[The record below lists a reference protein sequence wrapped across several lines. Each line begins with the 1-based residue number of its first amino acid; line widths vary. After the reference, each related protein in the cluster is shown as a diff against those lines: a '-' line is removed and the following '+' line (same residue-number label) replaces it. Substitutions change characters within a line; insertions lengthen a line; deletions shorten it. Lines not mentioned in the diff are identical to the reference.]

1 MKCLYYLA
9 RTLASTRRISDDV
22 RAVGVSDSLLHVISQ
37 DEAGLQKEHI
47 HSSNYLETLD
57 LIRAGLIGAAVG
69 FIPGMI
75 GVGLL
80 QYFQPFGPA
89 VPRVVYFA
97 TVAVAMLF
105 GAWEGGLT
113 GIATENR
120 KLAGFHDDIARGG
133 YLILIYT
140 PRDQEAAVRAMMRS
154 RNREAELAAIDRHFM
169 NPFRAVKRTADS
181 PHWRGELVQED

>member
-9 RTLASTRRISDDV
+9 RTLESTRRISGDV
-22 RAVGVSDSLLHVISQ
+22 RAVGVSASLLHVISK

-57 LIRAGLIGAAVG
+57 LIRDGLIGAAIG
-69 FIPGMI
+69 FVAGVI

-120 KLAGFHDDIARGG
+120 KLAGFHDDIERGG
-133 YLILIYT
+133 YLILIYA
-140 PRDQEAAVRAMMRS
+140 PRDQEAAVRTMMRS
-154 RNREAELAAIDRHFM
+154 RHREAELAAIDRHFM
-169 NPFRAVKRTADS
+169 NPFSAVRRAADS
-181 PHWRGELVQED
+181 PHWRGELVRED

>member
-9 RTLASTRRISDDV
+9 RTLESTRRISDDV
-22 RAVGVSDSLLHVISQ
+22 RAVGVSDSLLHVISR
-37 DEAGLQKEHI
+37 DEAGLHKEHI
-47 HSSNYLETLD
+47 HPGNYLETLD
-57 LIRAGLIGAAVG
+57 LIRDGLTGAAIG
-69 FIPGMI
+69 FIAGVI

-120 KLAGFHDDIARGG
+120 KLAGFHDDIERGW
-133 YLILIYT
+133 YLILIYA

-154 RNREAELAAIDRHFM
+154 RHRQAELAAVDRHFM
-169 NPFRAVKRTADS
+169 NPFSAVKRTTDS
-181 PHWRGELVQED
+181 PHWRGELAQED

>member
-9 RTLASTRRISDDV
+9 RTLESTRRISDDV
-22 RAVGVSDSLLHVISQ
+22 RAVGVSDSLLHVITR

-57 LIRAGLIGAAVG
+57 LIRDGLIGAALGLIFGV
-69 FIPGMI
+69 I

-97 TVAVAMLF
+97 TVAVALLF

-120 KLAGFHDDIARGG
+120 KLAGFHDDIERGG
-133 YLILIYT
+133 YLILIYA
-140 PRDQEAAVRAMMRS
+140 PRDQEAAVRTMMCCRH
-154 RNREAELAAIDRHFM
+154 REAELAAIDRHFM
-169 NPFRAVKRTADS
+169 NPFRVVQRSADS
-181 PHWRGELVQED
+181 PQWRGELVQED